1 MPVTTLAPKIIT
13 EISMNWLLIFFAVVA
28 GTMLP
33 MQGALNARLGALLVH
48 PMQATFVSYIGG
60 TIACLTVL
68 ALAGASLP
76 DYKRLASI
84 DWYLYLGGFL
94 GAVFVSGML
103 YLMPRIGIANM
114 LAAAILGQLVMSV
127 IFDHYGLAGIKIEIN
142 ANRIIGVGLLLGG
155 VYFLK
160 R

>member
-1 MPVTTLAPKIIT
+1 M
-13 EISMNWLLIFFAVVA
+13 AVVA

-33 MQGALNARLGALLVH
+33 MQGALNARLGALMLH
-48 PMQATFVSYIGG
+48 PMQATLVSYIGG
-60 TIACLTVL
+60 TIACVFVL
-68 ALAGASLP
+68 LIAQASIP

-127 IFDHYGLAGIKIEIN
+127 IFDHYGLAGVKIEIN
-142 ANRIIGVGLLLGG
+142 SSRIIGVFLLLAG
-155 VYFLK
+155 VYFLQ

>member
-1 MPVTTLAPKIIT
+1 MAV
-13 EISMNWLLIFFAVVA
+13 EEREMNWMLIFFAVIA
-28 GTMLP
+28 GSMLP
-33 MQGALNARLGALLVH
+33 MQGALNARLGAALVH

-60 TIACLTVL
+60 TIACVVVL
-68 ALAGASLP
+68 IFAQASLP

-114 LAAAILGQLVMSV
+114 LAAAILGQLVMSL
-127 IFDHYGLAGIKIEIN
+127 IFDHFGLAGITVEIN
-142 ANRIIGVGLLLGG
+142 SNRIIGVLLLLAG
-155 VYFLK
+155 VYFLQ

>member
-1 MPVTTLAPKIIT
+1 
-13 EISMNWLLIFFAVVA
+13 MNWFLVLLAVFAGA
-28 GTMLP
+28 MLP
-33 MQGALNARLGALLVH
+33 MQGALNARLGAAMVH

-60 TIACLTVL
+60 TIACVIVL
-68 ALAGASLP
+68 LMAQASLP

-114 LAAAILGQLVMSV
+114 LAAAILGQLVMSL
-127 IFDHYGLAGIKIEIN
+127 IFDHFGLAGIKVEIS
-142 ANRIIGVGLLLGG
+142 ANRIFGVVLLMAG
-155 VYFLK
+155 VYFLQK
-160 R
+160 

>member
-1 MPVTTLAPKIIT
+1 
-13 EISMNWLLIFFAVVA
+13 MNWMLIAMAVVA

-33 MQGALNARLGALLVH
+33 MQGALNARLGALMLH
-48 PMQATFVSYIGG
+48 PMQATLVSYIGG
-60 TIACLTVL
+60 TIACVFVL
-68 ALAGASLP
+68 LIAQASIP

-127 IFDHYGLAGIKIEIN
+127 IFDHYGLAGVKIEIN
-142 ANRIIGVGLLLGG
+142 SSRIIGVFLLLAG
-155 VYFLK
+155 VYFLQ

>member
-1 MPVTTLAPKIIT
+1 
-13 EISMNWLLIFFAVVA
+13 MNWFLISLAVLA

-33 MQGALNARLGALLVH
+33 MQGALNARLGALMPH
-48 PMQATFVSYIGG
+48 PMQATLVSYIGG
-60 TIACLTVL
+60 TIACFVVL
-68 ALAGASLP
+68 MLAQASMP
-76 DYKRLASI
+76 DYKRLASV

-127 IFDHYGLAGIKIEIN
+127 IFDHFGLAGIKIEIN
-142 ANRIIGVGLLLGG
+142 PSRVFGICLLLAG
-155 VYFLK
+155 VYFLQ

>member
-1 MPVTTLAPKIIT
+1 
-13 EISMNWLLIFFAVVA
+13 MNWLLVFFAVIA
-28 GTMLP
+28 GSMIP
-33 MQGALNARLGALLVH
+33 IQGALNARLGAAMVH
-48 PMQATFVSYIGG
+48 PMQATLVSYIGG
-60 TIACLTVL
+60 TIACVVVL
-68 ALAGASLP
+68 LIAQASLP

-103 YLMPRIGIANM
+103 YLMPKIGIANM

-127 IFDHYGLAGIKIEIN
+127 AFDHFGLAGITIEIN
-142 ANRIIGVGLLLGG
+142 GSRIIGIVLLLAG
-155 VYFLK
+155 VYFLQ